1 MSDMGIPQTL
11 LRLQHTLH
19 LNQKELGSLMGCSSR
34 TIIRYYHGGGVI
46 LPTTYESLAKAVHP
60 HDRAFAAELAA
71 TAGQTLVS
79 LGLETPPAPPSPPVP
94 VRPSPSSRHM
104 VDSIVCAAAEA
115 MQTPPHVMRPALTA
129 AFERAFA
136 LGMTA
141 EEVLKG
147 MPAEPPAK
155 GAKGKAGTG

>member
-1 MSDMGIPQTL
+1 MALEKTL
-11 LRLQHTLH
+11 IRLQDTLH
-19 LNQKELGSLMGCSSR
+19 MNQRELAALLGCSTR
-34 TIIRYYHGGGVI
+34 TVIRYYHGGGM
-46 LPTTYESLAKAVHP
+46 LTAGTYQRLARAVHP
-60 HDRAFAAELAA
+60 HDRVFATELAA
-71 TAGQTLVS
+71 LEGHTLVS
-79 LGLETPPAPPSPPVP
+79 LGLELPPPPPPPPSPPAP
-94 VRPSPSSRHM
+94 VRPSPSSKHM

-147 MPAEPPAK
+147 MAAEPAAK
-155 GAKGKAGTG
+155 GTKGKA